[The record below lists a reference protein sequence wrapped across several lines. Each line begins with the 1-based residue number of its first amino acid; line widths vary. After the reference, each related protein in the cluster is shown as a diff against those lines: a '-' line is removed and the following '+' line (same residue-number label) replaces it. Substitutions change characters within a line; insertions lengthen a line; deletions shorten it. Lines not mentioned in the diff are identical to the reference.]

1 MLADGATDAEV
12 KFVGFSL
19 VFHNTELNPGAVI
32 QKYFE
37 KDVVE
42 RSFRTMKGD
51 VQLYPIRLWL
61 PKRGSAHVK
70 LCYLSMWERSLPR
83 WSP

>member
-42 RSFRTMKGD
+42 RSFRTMKED

-61 PKRGSAHVK
+61 PNPQKDKCACQA
-70 LCYLSMWERSLPR
+70 LLSVNVPVIAN
-83 WSP
+83 